1 MTDTDKQAAIAD
13 ALQRLKA
20 ATDRHKAA
28 VKTLEDFDNILGR
41 ATASRTNPNPIPV
54 TSWRIAVDYDDMRYE
69 GGIKVGGYGKPI
81 MPWQW
86 LSGEKIV
93 ETIKAKDASA
103 AERDDARA
111 RLAELGFDVQ
121 QLAS

>member
-1 MTDTDKQAAIAD
+1 MTDKSTQIAD

-41 ATASRTNPNPIPV
+41 VAASRTNPNPIPV
-54 TSWRIAVDYDDMRYE
+54 TSWGIAVDYDDMRYE

-93 ETIKAKDASA
+93 ETIKEKNASA
-103 AERDDARA
+103 AERDEARE
-111 RLAELGFDVQ
+111 LLVELGFDIQ